1 EQLLIW
7 AIYIG
12 IFHVLLGLVLGIKES
27 FRHGHKMH
35 GLEKL
40 GMFLGLIALLIQSF
54 ANFDVAPFNSS
65 IFTVL
70 SVIFFAVGV
79 VLIFYTMKFMGFI
92 GLIEIMSLG
101 GNIISY
107 ARLMALG
114 VASYVIADIANT
126 LPGMMGYWIGIPMA
140 IVVHTGNIALGIASP
155 TIHSLRLN
163 FVEFLPKFYS
173 PEGKGFTPF
182 KKEIVS

>member
-1 EQLLIW
+1 
-7 AIYIG
+7 
-12 IFHVLLGLVLGIKES
+12 
-27 FRHGHKMH
+27 
-35 GLEKL
+35 
-40 GMFLGLIALLIQSF
+40 
-54 ANFDVAPFNSS
+54 
-65 IFTVL
+65 
-70 SVIFFAVGV
+70 
-79 VLIFYTMKFMGFI
+79 